1 MFFFSIF
8 QSASGTAW
16 SSRGGQ
22 GIRPP
27 DEGISVSPNN
37 KKHLLSSNNS
47 TSAGAGM
54 SATPA
59 ANPSSTACATISNSG
74 GVGCLGGGQAS
85 NNNHRDVSS
94 NNVSSSS
101 HLQTQFNY
109 HHTDLTQQVRVI
121 HLLTTHRSLIIWKS
135 IYTL

>member
-1 MFFFSIF
+1 MVLFSGF

-47 TSAGAGM
+47 TSAGAGMM

-109 HHTDLTQQVRVI
+109 HHTDLTQQVSN
-121 HLLTTHRSLIIWKS
+121 LLTTHRSLNMWKS